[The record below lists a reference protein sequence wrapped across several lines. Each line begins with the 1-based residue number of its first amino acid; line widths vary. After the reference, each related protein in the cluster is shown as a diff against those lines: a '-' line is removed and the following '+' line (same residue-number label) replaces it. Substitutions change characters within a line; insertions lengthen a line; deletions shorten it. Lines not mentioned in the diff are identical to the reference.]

1 LTDTNARP
9 GTSAAGSRVFDIQV
23 HDQTLLRF
31 DIIAAAG
38 ATLTA
43 VYRDFSVTVP
53 GPLLNVSFRDVADNP
68 VINGGRGAAVI
79 STLDARGLGQALK

>member
-1 LTDTNARP
+1 MNARP
-9 GTSAAGSRVFDIQV
+9 GTSTAGSRVFDIQV

-53 GPLLNVSFRDVADNP
+53 GPLLNVSFRAIKDNP
-68 VINGGRGAAVI
+68 VINGGRA
-79 STLDARGLGQALK
+79 TRARCPCSRCCLVGQALRP